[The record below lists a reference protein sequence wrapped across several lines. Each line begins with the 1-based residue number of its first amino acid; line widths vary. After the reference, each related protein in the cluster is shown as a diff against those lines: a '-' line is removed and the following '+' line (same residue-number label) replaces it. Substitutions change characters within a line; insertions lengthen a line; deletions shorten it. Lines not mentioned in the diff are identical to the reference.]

1 MTFENFFT
9 PRSVA
14 IVGASHTPGKV
25 GYAILENM
33 KASFKGKI
41 FPVNPDTTEILGLEV
56 FPSITKIREK
66 VDLAL
71 IVVKTDLVNDV
82 LVECKKKK
90 IDSVIIVSSGFS
102 EMGEEG
108 KKLEEKLK
116 KTISSTT
123 INVIGPNCL
132 GVFDTYSGLDTLF
145 LSHQKLARPGQG
157 NIAFISQSGAVGS
170 SILDFFAEEK
180 VGISKFIS
188 YGNSMDLNELDL
200 LEFLA
205 KDEKTKVIMMYLEG
219 IKSQGREFVD
229 KVKKITKIKPII
241 VLKAGKTERG
251 TKAVMS
257 HTGSLAGSYRVYSS
271 VFKQTGIIE
280 AKDWEELIDFAK
292 AFSMQPLPR
301 GKKLLVV
308 TDGGGFG
315 ILAAD
320 EAEKQKLDLKEPS
333 DELKNK
339 LKKMLPPYVSLH
351 NPIDLSGDT
360 TAERYEIVLR
370 EASGEYDGVVV
381 IALLQVPAL
390 EERVVDVLANFKKEF
405 QKTLIC
411 CSAGGKYSRRILAKM
426 EEHGIPVFVTPE
438 DSVGTFSA
446 MFKYFGWLTRKFK

>member
-1 MTFENFFT
+1 MIMGFQNFFT

-41 FPVNPDTTEILGLEV
+41 FPVNPDTSQILGLEV
-56 FPSITKIREK
+56 FPSITKIPEK

-71 IVVKTDLVNDV
+71 IVVKAEMVDDV

-102 EMGEEG
+102 ETGEEG
-108 KKLEEKLK
+108 RKQEEKLK

-145 LSHQKLARPGQG
+145 LSHQKLGRPGQG

-180 VGISKFIS
+180 IGVSKFIS

-200 LEFLA
+200 LEILA

-219 IKSQGREFVD
+219 IKSSGKEFVER
-229 KVKKITKIKPII
+229 VKKITKIKPII

-271 VFKQTGIIE
+271 VFKQCGMTE

-301 GKKLLVV
+301 GRKLLVV

-320 EAEKQKLDLKEPS
+320 EAEKQKLERKEPS
-333 DELKNK
+333 DEVKNK
-339 LKKMLPPYVSLH
+339 LKKILPSYVSLH

-360 TAERYEIVLR
+360 DAERYEIVLR
-370 EASGEYDGVVV
+370 EASGEYDG
-381 IALLQVPAL
+381 
-390 EERVVDVLANFKKEF
+390 
-405 QKTLIC
+405 
-411 CSAGGKYSRRILAKM
+411 
-426 EEHGIPVFVTPE
+426 
-438 DSVGTFSA
+438 
-446 MFKYFGWLTRKFK
+446 